1 MSGIKVKEVK
11 KPRIAAGCDHA
22 GYEYKESIAKSLA
35 EQGYEVDDFGTFSTE
50 STDYTDFAHAVA
62 TAIEKGVADFG
73 ILVCGSANGVAISA
87 NRHKKVRAAIAWRND
102 IAALAR
108 QHNNANIICIPSRFV
123 TEEEAREFTN
133 TFLTTPFEGGRHK
146 KRVNKIEITY

>member
-1 MSGIKVKEVK
+1 VN

-22 GYEYKESIAKSLA
+22 GFDYKESIAKALT

-50 STDYTDFAHAVA
+50 STDYPDFAHAVA
-62 TAIEKGVADFG
+62 TAVEKGEADFG

-102 IAALAR
+102 VAALSR
-108 QHNNANIICIPSRFV
+108 QHNNANVICIPARFV
-123 TEEEAREFTN
+123 SEEDAKQFVN
-133 TFLTTPFEGGRHK
+133 TFLATPFEGGRHE
-146 KRVNKIEITY
+146 KRVNKIEITH